1 MALAQGHA
9 IYERLTLRLL
19 RRADLVRADGVATE
33 RGRARASK
41 ALRDERR
48 WEVVRSDMAHEAAA
62 ALYDGLRD
70 IETVLTQDQIQEI
83 DRHIGGPHEVLS

>member
-1 MALAQGHA
+1 MPTASGK
-9 IYERLTLRLL
+9 
-19 RRADLVRADGVATE
+19 
-33 RGRARASK
+33 ARAAK

-48 WEVVRSDMAHEAAA
+48 WEVVRRDMAYEAAA

-83 DRHIGGPHEVLS
+83 DRQIGGPREVLS